1 MTNRVTPPAPPTNPP
16 PERGRPGRIVAI
28 APAWIDL
35 GHGGAHPPR
44 RRRRSTTESTAIAA

>member
-44 RRRRSTTESTAIAA
+44 RRRHSTTESTAIAA